1 MPRPG
6 ALARLCAMAGGAVAA
21 GGPQTCEAALQAFA
35 AGGNGFDAVLAAGF
49 AACVCEPTLASLG
62 GGGFLLARNAAGR
75 ALLCDFFANTPGLG
89 GQRPGARGGAG
100 FWPITVRFPGSQQ
113 NFNVGPAAAAAPG
126 ALHGL
131 LHMHRRLGR
140 IPLREVLAPAGRLAR
155 EGFVL
160 SESQA
165 YFLRLLRPIFTMR
178 AEGRALFAPGGAL
191 PAAGETLHNPALAD
205 FLASLPGDGG
215 RDFYE
220 GALAARIAADMA
232 AEGGLLTQ
240 RDLAAFR
247 AVERA
252 PLRQRYRGFELLSN
266 PAPAFGGRLLAA
278 SLRALEAAGAPED
291 PRGHALALLQSM
303 QQVAAQRQQLLHS
316 APGFSRG
323 TTHISV
329 LDSEGAAASL
339 TLSNGEGCGYFVPG
353 TGVHLNN
360 MMGEEDLHPG
370 GFHTAAPGQRVASM
384 MSPSLLLRG
393 GETALVLG
401 SGGSKRIAGALLQ
414 VLSQVADFGRSVPA
428 AVAHPRL
435 HWDGEALQV
444 EPGLPES
451 ALAALRRRAPLNLW
465 RSSDVYFGGVNAV
478 APGQGAGDPRRG
490 GCFRRT
496 S

>member
-1 MPRPG
+1 
-6 ALARLCAMAGGAVAA
+6 MAGGAVAA

-62 GGGFLLARNAAGR
+62 GGGFLLARDARGR

-89 GQRPGARGGAG
+89 GPAREPDAARGAH
-100 FWPITVRFPGSQQ
+100 FWPVTVHFPGSQQ
-113 NFNVGPAAAAAPG
+113 DFNVGPAAAAVPG
-126 ALHGL
+126 ALRGL
-131 LHMHRRLGR
+131 LHAHRRLGR
-140 IPLREVLAPAGRLAR
+140 IPLREVLAPAQRLAR
-155 EGFVL
+155 DGFVL

-191 PAAGETLHNPALAD
+191 PEAGETLRNPALAD
-205 FLASLPGDGG
+205 FLVSLPEDGE
-215 RDFYE
+215 REFYE
-220 GALAARIAADMA
+220 GAIAARMTAELG

-252 PLRQRYRGFELLSN
+252 PLRQRYRGFELLGN

-278 SLRALEAAGAPED
+278 TLRALEAAGAPKC
-291 PRGHALALLQSM
+291 PRSHALALLQAM
-303 QQVAAQRQQLLHS
+303 QQVAAQRAQILQS

-323 TTHISV
+323 TTHVSV

-339 TLSNGEGCGYFVPG
+339 TLSNGEGCGYFVPD

-370 GFHTAAPGQRVASM
+370 GFHAAAPGQRVASM

-393 GETALVLG
+393 GKTALVIG
-401 SGGSKRIAGALLQ
+401 SAGSNRIAGALAQ
-414 VLSQVADFGRSVPA
+414 VLSQVVDFGRAVPD

-435 HWDGEALQV
+435 HWDGRAVQV

-451 ALAALRRRAPLNLW
+451 VLDALRERAPLNAW

-478 APGQGAGDPRRG
+478 APGGHGAGDPRRG
-490 GCFRRT
+490 GCFRHT
-496 S
+496 D

>member
-1 MPRPG
+1 
-6 ALARLCAMAGGAVAA
+6 
-21 GGPQTCEAALQAFA
+21 
-35 AGGNGFDAVLAAGF
+35 
-49 AACVCEPTLASLG
+49 
-62 GGGFLLARNAAGR
+62 LLARSAGGR

-89 GQRPGARGGAG
+89 GPVREPGAGRGAD
-100 FWPITVRFPGSQQ
+100 FWPVTVRFPGSQQ
-113 NFNVGPAAAAAPG
+113 IFNVGPAAAAAPG
-126 ALHGL
+126 ALRGL
-131 LHMHRRLGR
+131 LHVHRRFGR
-140 IPLREVLAPAGRLAR
+140 IPLREVLAPAQRLAR
-155 EGFVL
+155 EGFAL
-160 SESQA
+160 SESQS

-191 PAAGETLHNPALAD
+191 PTAGETLRNPALAD
-205 FLASLPGDGG
+205 FLASLPEDGD
-215 RDFYE
+215 REFYE
-220 GALAARIAADMA
+220 GAIAARIAADLA

-240 RDLAAFR
+240 RDFAVFR

-252 PLRQRYRGFELLSN
+252 PLRQCYRGFELLTN

-278 SLRALEAAGAPED
+278 SLRALEAAGAPEC
-291 PRGHALALLQSM
+291 PRSHALALLKAM
-303 QQVAAQRQQLLHS
+303 QQIAAQRQQILHS
-316 APGFSRG
+316 TPGFSRG
-323 TTHISV
+323 TTHVSV

-401 SGGSKRIAGALLQ
+401 SAGSNRIAGALLQ
-414 VLSQVADFGRSVPA
+414 VLSQVVDFGRSVSA

-435 HWDGEALQV
+435 HWDGEAMQV
-444 EPGLPES
+444 EPGLPE
-451 ALAALRRRAPLNLW
+451 AVLAALRERAPLNPW
-465 RSSDVYFGGVNAV
+465 RRSDVYFGGVNAV
-478 APGQGAGDPRRG
+478 APGGQGAGDPRRG

-496 S
+496 G

>member
-1 MPRPG
+1 
-6 ALARLCAMAGGAVAA
+6 MAGAVAA

-62 GGGFLLARNAAGR
+62 GGGFLLARSAGGR

-89 GQRPGARGGAG
+89 GPAREPGAGRGAD
-100 FWPITVRFPGSQQ
+100 FWPVTVRFPGSQQ
-113 NFNVGPAAAAAPG
+113 IFNVGPAAAAAPG
-126 ALHGL
+126 ALRGL
-131 LHMHRRLGR
+131 LHVHRRFGR
-140 IPLREVLAPAGRLAR
+140 IPLREVLAPAQRLAR
-155 EGFVL
+155 EGFAL
-160 SESQA
+160 SESQS

-191 PAAGETLHNPALAD
+191 PTAGETLRNPALAD
-205 FLASLPGDGG
+205 FLASLPEDGD
-215 RDFYE
+215 REFYE
-220 GALAARIAADMA
+220 GAIAARIAADLA

-240 RDLAAFR
+240 RDFAVFR
-247 AVERA
+247 TVERA
-252 PLRQRYRGFELLSN
+252 PLRQRYRGFELLTN

-278 SLRALEAAGAPED
+278 SLRALEAAGAPEC
-291 PRGHALALLQSM
+291 PRGHALALLKAM
-303 QQVAAQRQQLLHS
+303 QQVAAQRQQILHS

-323 TTHISV
+323 TTHVSV

-401 SGGSKRIAGALLQ
+401 SAGSNRIAGALLQ
-414 VLSQVADFGRSVPA
+414 VLSQVVDFGRSVSA

-435 HWDGEALQV
+435 HWDGAAVQV
-444 EPGLPES
+444 EPGLPE
-451 ALAALRRRAPLNLW
+451 AVLAALRERAPLNPW
-465 RSSDVYFGGVNAV
+465 RRSDVYFGGVNAV
-478 APGQGAGDPRRG
+478 APGGQGAGDPRRG

-496 S
+496 G